1 MSSASIPSFVS
12 TVTFIAASAS
22 CSSGICPVNSAGD
35 AERVALY
42 SGYWSVRNECR
53 EVSNATARCVG
64 SSALTRFT
72 NIDRKP

>member
-42 SGYWSVRNECR
+42 SGY
-53 EVSNATARCVG
+53 
-64 SSALTRFT
+64 
-72 NIDRKP
+72 